1 MYSERDWTTAALSSL
16 RYTCSATPLKTHC
29 NNKKMS
35 SPEQVEVQHDFLSS
49 LSKREI
55 DALTVQVGQF
65 VVAQGNLR
73 PICLVSS
80 GGTAVDLEVHAVR
93 CLENFSTGL
102 RGSISVEEFLQR
114 GYAVVHLWRRGSA
127 SPFARVIGQQIG
139 LQQSNHGLS
148 VESLGRLFAIA
159 GEDSDDDLVQ
169 TVLEKEIDPWMTMTQ
184 ANDNEIATCDKN
196 VDGTK
201 GVTVSLNRRLIH
213 SSAVQKALQ
222 ARSSALGEGRL
233 ITVPF
238 RTVEEYLAKLQ
249 ICCQSLSLSKSLAM
263 VFLAA
268 AVSDFYIPQ
277 SEKAKHKIQ
286 SGANEDGLLLHLKSV
301 PKTLGLI
308 RTAWAPDAFVV
319 TFKLETDKDILRQ
332 KAERSVAK
340 YGCHMIIGN
349 LLQTRHHEV
358 WILAPQDFR
367 CKASS
372 DASAWPMKEIT
383 ESSSSTVDSL
393 ESSIIDYVVQS
404 HFEFISWHFKD
415 DASGIH
421 AMKQAQE
428 RIWEERETIRRRLF
442 WNKTKRMGLE
452 LVGALFTM
460 WISYTINSTLQ
471 RRRHCQ

>member
-1 MYSERDWTTAALSSL
+1 MA
-16 RYTCSATPLKTHC
+16 
-29 NNKKMS
+29 MS
-35 SPEQVEVQHDFLSS
+35 SPAEVQHDFLSS

-55 DALTVQVGQF
+55 DGLTAQLGQF

-80 GGTAVDLEVHAVR
+80 GGTAVDLELHAVR

-127 SPFARVIGQQIG
+127 SPFARVIAQQIG

-169 TVLEKEIDPWMTMTQ
+169 TVLDKSVDPWMTQ
-184 ANDNEIATCDKN
+184 SNDDEIATFDKN
-196 VDGTK
+196 VGAAK
-201 GVTVSLNRRLIH
+201 GVSLNRGILH
-213 SSAVQKALQ
+213 SSAVQKALRD
-222 ARSSALGEGRL
+222 RSSAMGEGRL

-277 SEKAKHKIQ
+277 SEKAEHKIQ

-308 RTAWAPDAFVV
+308 RTIWAPDAFVV
-319 TFKLETDKDILRQ
+319 AFKLETDKDILRQ

-349 LLQTRHHEV
+349 LLQTRHKQV
-358 WILAPQDFR
+358 WIVAPEDFR
-367 CKASS
+367 CKAPS
-372 DASAWPMKEIT
+372 DASAWPMNEIT
-383 ESSSSTVDSL
+383 ESSSLTVDSL

-415 DASGIH
+415 VASGIH
-421 AMKQAQE
+421 AMKQAQD
-428 RIWEERETIRRRLF
+428 RVLEERETIRRRLF
-442 WNKTKRMGLE
+442 WSKTKSIGLE
-452 LVGALFTM
+452 IVGALFTM

-471 RRRHCQ
+471 RRRQHH